1 MPLKNI
7 TKIKYPGLSVKRK
20 TKTKTKKQFK
30 NLKKREK
37 CVITQSSLFV
47 SMEL

>member
-7 TKIKYPGLSVKRK
+7 TKIKYPGLSVKR
-20 TKTKTKKQFK
+20 KTKTKKQFK